1 MSQGR
6 KTSEDPSLEWHALAL
21 AGSRCS
27 ADRLAHQRIA
37 VGLKEDIGLA
47 EELHSRLAGLVVGL
61 PVVQNMV
68 SNNVE
73 DDHAIKLRV
82 RIDEHSQRRHI
93 DSAEDMMDS
102 GRAGCKAEGCVRREE
117 LDLDSRLPSVI
128 AEEAVVG
135 ANIVTVH
142 SQAEAHH
149 NLRVQETMD
158 NLSFRLAGMVLC
170 WVHLLHR
177 RQGATREASRC

>member
-1 MSQGR
+1 M
-6 KTSEDPSLEWHALAL
+6 
-21 AGSRCS
+21 
-27 ADRLAHQRIA
+27 
-37 VGLKEDIGLA
+37 
-47 EELHSRLAGLVVGL
+47 
-61 PVVQNMV
+61 
-68 SNNVE
+68 
-73 DDHAIKLRV
+73 
-82 RIDEHSQRRHI
+82 
-93 DSAEDMMDS
+93 
-102 GRAGCKAEGCVRREE
+102 
-117 LDLDSRLPSVI
+117 I